1 MIDALVI
8 RPEQECNFDEIRE
21 VVKTAFAGAEH
32 TDGDEHNLIDRLRL
46 TEEYI
51 PDLSL
56 IAEVDGRIVG
66 YAMFSRICIGNTKAV
81 ALASLAVHPAF
92 QNRGI
97 GRRSHRGRTSKSE
110 RRRLLLL
117 GSTGGARILFQERL
131 SSGIDLWNNCTVRHT
146 AAILYGLSLQVR
158 LAAWHRGIF
167 AGIRPVKRHEKT
179 DSMKK

>member
-92 QNRGI
+92 QNRGN
-97 GRRSHRGRTSKSE
+97 GRALIEAGHRKAKEGDYCCSVVLGAPEYYSKSAY
-110 RRRLLLL
+110 LPAL
-117 GSTGGARILFQERL
+117 TF
-131 SSGIDLWNNCTVRHT
+131 GIIAPFDIPPQFYMVFPFKSDLPHGTVGYSQ
-146 AAILYGLSLQVR
+146 AFGL
-158 LAAWHRGIF
+158 
-167 AGIRPVKRHEKT
+167 
-179 DSMKK
+179 